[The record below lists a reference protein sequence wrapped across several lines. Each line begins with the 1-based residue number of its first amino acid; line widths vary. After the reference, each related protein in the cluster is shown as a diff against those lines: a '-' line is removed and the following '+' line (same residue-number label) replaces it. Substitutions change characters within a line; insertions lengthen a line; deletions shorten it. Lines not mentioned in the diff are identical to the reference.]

1 MNSVVSINGWVAFF
15 KTCSDVL
22 TAGLA
27 VMTFSLF
34 LYSLTFRIRD
44 TLTNIFTAIL
54 LCLILVFGA
63 DAFGSVITEENT
75 LLGIIKAHWVG
86 LIFLPTLYFQ
96 FSDALLALTGKPSKG
111 KRRLV
116 GILMIICSSVL
127 VFLLLTDQLLGE
139 LIVDQAPAP
148 FFYRTTAMNAYII
161 FFFITIALSIYNFFR
176 AIQRTNSPTSK
187 RRMVYLVAGALGL
200 LVGLF
205 PYLTFESSTRVFSS
219 LSFWILSSILYLAS
233 WFSVFIMSYAISF
246 FSFSIPD
253 REIKKRL
260 FHWIFR
266 GPLTASVALG
276 LTTLI
281 RRAGIMLGKD
291 YAMLEILAMVA
302 SIVFLEH
309 LYTLFFPKME
319 KILFRGKD
327 LEELEN
333 VRRLEERLFTK
344 NDLWQFSEI
353 ILANICDRIRL
364 TDAVLFLKFNG
375 DYEQVV
381 AIGDADVIQQTV
393 KDAKNEIPLDF
404 EGKMIVQWKGLRLIP
419 ILALA
424 TEKDTSTNLGF
435 IAAEGGKRWQLDQEQ
450 IIALTTS
457 LNRLRTAIVDYKAQQ
472 QMLVGLD
479 VMASEMDEMQNM
491 LAVGRFSDIDAAVDL
506 QDFDLVNKL
515 TKDALSHLWGGPKL
529 TGNSLLQLAVIQKRS
544 EESGDTLTK
553 TLRMVLQSIIES
565 LKPEGERQYTNEWL
579 LYNILDLKYNEN
591 MKMRDIAKRLALSE
605 ADLYRKQR
613 VAIELVAKKIIE
625 LETSYLVD
633 SK

>member
-1 MNSVVSINGWVAFF
+1 MNNVVSINGWVAFF

-34 LYSLTFRIRD
+34 LYSLTFKIRD

-54 LCLILVFGA
+54 FCLILVFGA
-63 DAFGSVITEENT
+63 DAFGSVVTEKST
-75 LLGIIKAHWVG
+75 LLGIIKVHWVG

-116 GILMIICSSVL
+116 GILMIISSSVL
-127 VFLLLTDQLLGE
+127 VFLLLSDQLLGE

-148 FFYRTTAMNAYII
+148 FFYRTPAMNAYII
-161 FFFITIALSIYNFFR
+161 FFFVTIALSIYNFFR

-205 PYLTFESSTRVFSS
+205 PYLTFESSLRVFSS

-281 RRAGIMLGKD
+281 RRAGIMFGKD

-302 SIVFLEH
+302 SIVLLEH
-309 LYTLFFPKME
+309 LCTLFFPKME

-375 DYEQVV
+375 DYEQIV
-381 AIGDADVIQQTV
+381 AIGDVNGIRQTV
-393 KDAKNEIPLDF
+393 EDAKNDIPVDF
-404 EGKMIVQWKGLRLIP
+404 EEKMIVQWKGLRLIP
-419 ILALA
+419 ISALSA
-424 TEKDTSTNLGF
+424 EKEPSVNLGF
-435 IAAEGGKRWQLDQEQ
+435 IAAEGANRWELDQEQ
-450 IIALTTS
+450 IIALTVS

-479 VMASEMDEMQNM
+479 VMAPEMDEMQNM
-491 LAVGRFSDIDAAVDL
+491 LAVGRFSDMDAAVDL
-506 QDFDLVNKL
+506 QDFDLINKL

-529 TGNSLLQLAVIQKRS
+529 TGNSLLQLAIIQERS
-544 EESGDTLTK
+544 NESGDTLTK
-553 TLRMVLQSIIES
+553 TLRMILQSIIES

-613 VAIELVAKKIIE
+613 IAIELVAKKIIE
-625 LETSYLVD
+625 LETSYLAE